1 MRSGDRPRRAGSAP
15 GDLPVRHCGLL
26 HEYATR
32 FGSIMSRLFLGM
44 GLLVTV
50 YRMADWKHGQYIRG
64 AAGLSRREP
73 RGGRGVS
80 CRDGVDGGVIAAVG
94 GHHGMRV
101 CKPAVLWAG
110 SYKGRQADIRKE

>member
-1 MRSGDRPRRAGSAP
+1 
-15 GDLPVRHCGLL
+15 
-26 HEYATR
+26 
-32 FGSIMSRLFLGM
+32 MSRLFPGI

-73 RGGRGVS
+73 RGGSGVS
-80 CRDGVDGGVIAAVG
+80 WRDGIDGGVIAAVG
-94 GHHGMRV
+94 RHHGMRV

-110 SYKGRQADIRKE
+110 SYKGRQAGIRKE